1 MEIYVIEMYDKITET
16 RTLIAAYEELKEAEE
31 MLMRLEKEKYES
43 TEFSMK
49 STTFFKKTTI
59 LT

>member
-1 MEIYVIEMYDKITET
+1 MEIYVIEMYNKITET

-49 STTFFKKTTI
+49 STTFYKK
-59 LT
+59 LPF

>member
-1 MEIYVIEMYDKITET
+1 MEIYVIEMYNKITET

-49 STTFFKKTTI
+49 STTFFKK
-59 LT
+59 LPF